1 MCLRHDLPFSF
12 CAFVFLCFVL
22 LLSLFLMGFISSLP
36 QLAWDKRLSC
46 CCCCTGVQF
55 STYVNNM
62 KYDSTNF
69 ASALIIWTPKL
80 VITQNLRVHHKKDTK
95 LKAKQEQNTT
105 LSPCVGKQSTTVI
118 QKIVWYNM
126 DHRCSCICTNQFVT
140 IAENSWAL
148 EYQNWPMHQHN

>member
-69 ASALIIWTPKL
+69 ASALII
-80 VITQNLRVHHKKDTK
+80 
-95 LKAKQEQNTT
+95 
-105 LSPCVGKQSTTVI
+105 
-118 QKIVWYNM
+118 
-126 DHRCSCICTNQFVT
+126 
-140 IAENSWAL
+140 
-148 EYQNWPMHQHN
+148 